1 MKKALLKD
9 SIKEIKNT
17 YKRFLSILLMAF
29 LGVGFF
35 AGIKATSPDMVKTID
50 KYYKE
55 QNVYDIQVLSTL
67 GLTKED
73 VEELG
78 KTEGIKTIEGS
89 YEIDGK
95 IEIDN
100 KEIVSKILTLGETN
114 KPVLLEGKL
123 PEKENECVV
132 EDVFLMANNKKIG
145 DKIIVEVEQISD
157 DDGEKRDYLKQ
168 KEMTI
173 VGTVKS
179 PLYISRD
186 RGTTNL
192 GSGKINYYMY
202 INSKNINVPEI
213 FTSISIKVDTDE
225 ITSSKKY
232 EEKVEEVKNNIDIK
246 KAERQKDRY
255 DSLVGKA
262 TKKVEDAEKKLNDE
276 KGDAS
281 KKIEEAQRDIDK
293 GKKEIGK
300 NEIELNNNEIKANKE
315 FTNASNQIQKGKNE
329 LSKKEKELV
338 DSEKE
343 FESTLKQLT
352 KTKTQLEI
360 NKTKIEDGL
369 KEIDKQI
376 LNIELALQNP
386 VLEESQKAV
395 LVKTKEQLEK
405 KKSELLKNQQDVIEG
420 IRNITLGIEQGK
432 TKIQDGKN
440 QIQKAKNELTKKEQE
455 FYRTKQQTKK
465 KIENGKQQIKKAKE
479 EIVKGEKELQEK
491 REEFNTKIKDAETKL
506 IDARTKIGEI
516 EEPKWYILDRYGN
529 IGYNSFIQDTES
541 IANLGKVFPIVFFV
555 VATLISLTSMT
566 RMVEEQRV
574 QIGTLKALGYNKI
587 QIAGKY
593 ILYASLACV
602 IGGLLGMGVGFILLP
617 KIIWMMYEMMY
628 RIFDIH
634 LDFNWLYG
642 GIGLVLISICII
654 GATIYTVMKELVQT
668 PATLMRPKA
677 PKLGKRVF
685 LERIKFIW
693 KRLSFSRKVTV
704 RNIFRYKK
712 RFLMTIIGICG
723 CTSLIL
729 AGYGI
734 KDSIGDIIPIQFE
747 NVHHYDMQIS
757 LKNGLEEKQKDDY
770 IEKLKGKNI
779 FKNITETYVNSSKV
793 INGEKEE
800 ELQIIIPKDKIENA
814 ISVRDVKTKQ
824 DIEMKDNE
832 IYLTDKVAQL
842 LNVKSG
848 DKIIL
853 KDNDDNE
860 REIEITG
867 ICENYINHYMYM
879 TKATYEKIYGKEY
892 KTNIL
897 FVNYENVE
905 NEEELAKEIMENKE
919 VASIFR
925 ITTMKSTLNDMMQSL
940 NYVVIVLI
948 VSAGLLAFVVLY
960 NLSNVNISERI
971 RELATIKVL
980 GFYDREV
987 YTYISRET
995 VLLTIIGIILGIFGG
1010 YFLNYFILG
1019 TCEIDMLRFA
1029 KIIKPMSVVYSVV
1042 ITLIFT
1048 FIVNTITY
1056 FTLKKIDM
1064 IESLKSVE

>member
-35 AGIKATSPDMVKTID
+35 AGIKATSPDMVDTID

-55 QNVYDIQVLSTL
+55 QNVYDIQTISTL
-67 GLTKED
+67 GLTKDD
-73 VEELG
+73 VDELG
-78 KTEGIKTIEGS
+78 KIEGIKSIEGS
-89 YEIDGK
+89 YEVDGK

-100 KEIVSKILTLGETN
+100 KEIVSKILTLEDIN
-114 KPVLLEGKL
+114 RPVLIEGKL
-123 PEKENECVV
+123 PEAEDECVV
-132 EDVFLMANNKKIG
+132 EDVFLIANNKKIG
-145 DKIIVEVEQISD
+145 DKIIVDIEQISN
-157 DDGEKRDYLKQ
+157 DDGEKQDYLKQ
-168 KEMTI
+168 KEMKI

-179 PLYISRD
+179 PIYISRD

-202 INSKNINVPEI
+202 ISPKNINVPEI
-213 FTSISIKVDTDE
+213 YTSISIKIDTNAT
-225 ITSSKKY
+225 TSSKKY
-232 EEKVEEVKNNIDIK
+232 EEKVEEVKEKIEEK
-246 KAERQKDRY
+246 KAKRQKARY

-262 TKKVEDAEKKLNDE
+262 TKKVEDAEKRLNDE

-281 KKIEEAQRDIDK
+281 EKLDKAQRDIDN
-293 GKKEIGK
+293 GKKEISNK
-300 NEIELNNNEIKANKE
+300 ETELNNSEAKANRE
-315 FTNASNQIQKGKNE
+315 FSNASNQIKNGKRQIKENE
-329 LSKKEKELV
+329 DKLIQ
-338 DSEKE
+338 SEKD
-343 FESTLKQLT
+343 LKQLT
-352 KTKTQLEI
+352 QTKGQLEAS
-360 NKTKIEDGL
+360 KKKIEDGL
-369 KEIDKQI
+369 NEINKQI
-376 LNIELALQNP
+376 ENLELALQNP
-386 VLEESQKAV
+386 MLEEAQKVA
-395 LVKTKEQLEK
+395 LTKTKEQLEK
-405 KKSELLKNQQDVIEG
+405 NKTDLLNKQQEVNEG
-420 IRNITLGIEQGK
+420 IKNITLGIEQGK
-432 TKIQDGKN
+432 SKIPNGKN
-440 QIQKAKNELTKKEQE
+440 QLQNAKRELTKKEQE
-455 FYRTKQQTKK
+455 FNRTKQKVQS
-465 KIENGKQQIKKAKE
+465 KIANGRKEIEKAKE
-479 EIVKGEKELQEK
+479 KIAKGEEELKEK
-491 REEFNTKIKDAETKL
+491 RAEFDKKIKDAETKL
-506 IDARTKIGEI
+506 IDAKTKIGEI

-541 IANLGKVFPIVFFV
+541 VANLGKVFPIVFFV

-602 IGGLLGMGVGFILLP
+602 FGGILGMGVGFVLLP

-628 RIFDIH
+628 RICEIH
-634 LDFNWLYG
+634 LEFNWLYG
-642 GIGLVLISICII
+642 GIGLILISICII
-654 GATIYTVMKELVQT
+654 GATIYTAMKELIQT

-677 PKLGKRVF
+677 PKIGKRVF

-693 KRLSFSRKVTV
+693 KRLSFSKKVTV

-729 AGYGI
+729 AGFGI
-734 KDSIGDIIPIQFE
+734 KDSISHILPIQFE
-747 NVHHYDMQIS
+747 NVHHYDMQVS
-757 LKNGLEEKQKDDY
+757 LKNGLEEKQKNEY
-770 IEKLKGKNI
+770 IKKLKEDNV
-779 FKNITETYVNSSKV
+779 FKNITETYMNSSKV
-793 INGEKEE
+793 IKNDKEE
-800 ELQIIIPKDKIENA
+800 EIQIIIPSDKIDDA
-814 ISVRDVKTKQ
+814 VTLKDVKTKEK
-824 DIEMKDNE
+824 ITLKDDE

-842 LNVKSG
+842 LDAKVG
-848 DKIIL
+848 EKIIL
-853 KDNDDNE
+853 KDNDDKE
-860 REIEITG
+860 REITIKG
-867 ICENYINHYMYM
+867 VCENYIYHYMYM
-879 TKATYEKIYGKEY
+879 TKATYEKIYEKPY
-892 KTNIL
+892 KTNVL
-897 FVNYENVE
+897 FINYNNIE
-905 NEEELAKEIMENKE
+905 NEEELAKNIMEDKE
-919 VASIFR
+919 VASVMR
-925 ITTMKSTLNDMMQSL
+925 ISAMKESLNDMMNSL

-960 NLSNVNISERI
+960 NLANVNISERI

-987 YTYISRET
+987 YSYVSRET
-995 VLLTIIGIILGIFGG
+995 VILTIIGIVLGVFGG

-1029 KIIKPMSVVYSVV
+1029 KIVKPMSVVYSVL

-1048 FIVNTITY
+1048 FIVNLITY